1 MQSDSSY
8 LPTGCLSFFLTGYF
22 RLQFFPKIVFLLLV
36 HNWDTLSARN
46 YWKQFLSIFQFL
58 QRHLFLFLMVTLLF
72 TFLSYRQNFFNF
84 LFILWE
90 FQTENFYHIP
100 SSHPTPPRYFPI
112 PTQSTS
118 SFSLKK
124 KSPKKTWNPVYVGH
138 CFSVWDLS
146 WSMVDVTSVMLLI
159 NHIFPLLASYYLH
172 IAWLGWNLWPHPIWC
187 AQVLSGLK
195 LCRSCECCRVFLNS
209 SLSLSWCVS
218 RILFPQNYPSLLDL
232 TIFLL
237 TFRQRSLSL

>member
-1 MQSDSSY
+1 MRISNRKFFIIFLPVTQLLLDISPY
-8 LPTGCLSFFLTGYF
+8 LPSQL
-22 RLQFFPKIVFLLLV
+22 
-36 HNWDTLSARN
+36 H
-46 YWKQFLSIFQFL
+46 
-58 QRHLFLFLMVTLLF
+58 
-72 TFLSYRQNFFNF
+72 
-84 LFILWE
+84 
-90 FQTENFYHIP
+90 
-100 SSHPTPPRYFPI
+100 
-112 PTQSTS
+112 
-118 SFSLKK
+118 FSLLKKK

-172 IAWLGWNLWPHPIWC
+172 IAWLGWNLWPHPLWC